1 MCHSG
6 CFYENSWGDCK
17 GRPSGHITVKPH
29 CFEDEDVE
37 AYNES
42 CDDDAILNYELD
54 RADAQDH
61 NDNRRE
67 EYRIS
72 NR

>member
-1 MCHSG
+1 MMDIDESYGISG
-6 CFYENSWGDCK
+6 PPF
-17 GRPSGHITVKPH
+17 
-29 CFEDEDVE
+29 
-37 AYNES
+37 
-42 CDDDAILNYELD
+42 DDDDEPVEPVD
-54 RADAQDH
+54 ERADAQDH

>member
-1 MCHSG
+1 MM
-6 CFYENSWGDCK
+6 D
-17 GRPSGHITVKPH
+17 I
-29 CFEDEDVE
+29 DET
-37 AYNES
+37 YGPPF
-42 CDDDAILNYELD
+42 DDDDDPTMTASERYEMD

>member
-1 MCHSG
+1 MMDIDESYGLSG
-6 CFYENSWGDCK
+6 PPF
-17 GRPSGHITVKPH
+17 
-29 CFEDEDVE
+29 
-37 AYNES
+37 
-42 CDDDAILNYELD
+42 DDDDETMTASERYEMD
-54 RADAQDH
+54 RCDAQDH

>member
-1 MCHSG
+1 M
-6 CFYENSWGDCK
+6 
-17 GRPSGHITVKPH
+17 GRITVQPH

-37 AYNES
+37 SYNES
-42 CDDDAILNYELD
+42 SDDDAILKYELD
-54 RADAQDH
+54 RADAQDN

>member
-1 MCHSG
+1 MMDIDESYGLSG
-6 CFYENSWGDCK
+6 PPFDD
-17 GRPSGHITVKPH
+17 
-29 CFEDEDVE
+29 EDEPFDPRDE
-37 AYNES
+37 
-42 CDDDAILNYELD
+42 